1 MSLGDI
7 VREESQ
13 IVFTTS
19 SVKPVRIHWVK
30 AKCTNCLS
38 CVVVCSERNTGMS
51 APSRARIRIHVE
63 LLGSDYSADYCRQ
76 CANAPCAA
84 VCPEEAIQFDDTLRA
99 WIVDIDQ
106 CTGCAECVQACPFE
120 AMWLDSVVGK
130 AIKCDLCGG
139 TMRCVEICPSDALVV
154 RGQPREVRDGK

>member
-1 MSLGDI
+1 MSA
-7 VREESQ
+7 
-13 IVFTTS
+13 TN
-19 SVKPVRIHWVK
+19 SVKPVRIHWLK
-30 AKCTNCLS
+30 ANCTTCMS
-38 CVVVCSERNTGMS
+38 CVIVCSERNTGMS
-51 APSRARIRIHVE
+51 APSRARIQLHVD
-63 LLGSDYSADYCRQ
+63 LLGNDYGADYCRQ
-76 CANAPCAA
+76 CGNAPCAA

-139 TMRCVEICPSDALVV
+139 AMHCVEICPSDALVI
-154 RGQPREVRDGK
+154 RGQTKEVRDAN